1 MSAARRLH
9 RGKGRSRTP
18 YNGMSRSPR
27 RCPTST
33 LSWDLLLV
41 GGRRVAVAQLWGRKW
56 PPRAPKRDPNVS
68 VKEAI
73 NAGRECPKRPK
84 EPRRRRR
91 TGGGMDDLPPEEAE
105 LHEVPDRRMP

>member
-33 LSWDLLLV
+33 LSWDFSLLGASERRRLEKFWD
-41 GGRRVAVAQLWGRKW
+41 GRAGPARKH
-56 PPRAPKRDPNVS
+56 DPNVS

-84 EPRRRRR
+84 EPAPAWR
-91 TGGGMDDLPPEEAE
+91 TGGGMDLPPDEIE
-105 LHEVPDRRMP
+105 LREVPDLR